1 MIHLEHQPVE
11 ISHRVPPGGETII
24 LQNYEGE
31 IKNCRFLSL
40 MSNVLQGLHIKR
52 WWLKAPLSCLQWC
65 ESLNSVMHVYMH
77 PVKTEQEDSCSF
89 QWGGKKKA
97 FPEKADWVK
106 HLGKISLPG
115 TWMNQADWQ
124 RLPERELPMC
134 HCIRRL
140 SQAPPFTCLLSICYS
155 FWNPFPLPAS
165 WTILASLPPCFPLLV
180 YSRSPC
186 PSLAAPSPS
195 WIRTRFPFA

>member
-1 MIHLEHQPVE
+1 MIKSPFKLPAMVWKFELCDARIYAPC
-11 ISHRVPPGGETII
+11 
-24 LQNYEGE
+24 
-31 IKNCRFLSL
+31 KNRTRGFLL
-40 MSNVLQGLHIKR
+40 
-52 WWLKAPLSCLQWC
+52 LS
-65 ESLNSVMHVYMH
+65 VG
-77 PVKTEQEDSCSF
+77 KK
-89 QWGGKKKA
+89 KKKA

-186 PSLAAPSPS
+186 PHWQPHPHLGSGRGSLLLNTASL
-195 WIRTRFPFA
+195 